1 MAPSEVRLP
10 PSVNLCKHV
19 IVCVFGDAR
28 APSLGLR
35 NFIMPLRAS
44 CFTYDELKTIVLVG
58 SLDYLTSEWHSIN
71 YFPKLFIM
79 MGSPLCRADLKSVNI
94 GCCDMCVI
102 LSSNWVKFKEKP
114 LQDKE
119 CVLATLN
126 IKGMLFEES
135 LADEQFSSI
144 SLGMN
149 VDPFSCVAIPVNES
163 SVRYLDQESWDEA
176 DIDLYLTRPYA
187 SGCVFAAN
195 ILNSLMCATYFN
207 ENILTLI
214 RTLVTGG
221 ATHELEE
228 QLGDEDVLRGGSDIE
243 HHMVNRQRSPY
254 RVIIIDNGN
263 YGDLF
268 CKALNVY
275 GILCFGLFR
284 LQNSKFE
291 SKARYVITNPP
302 GNFKL
307 NNTDFVMCSVP
318 YKDIITIET
327 PTYCWKNYSAKFITN
342 PTHHRK
348 SITFV
353 PPVRVS
359 LPAQVQSRPP
369 SIENKV

>member
-1 MAPSEVRLP
+1 MLQC
-10 PSVNLCKHV
+10 SVDLAMTLRQERRVMTCKTTS
-19 IVCVFGDAR
+19 
-28 APSLGLR
+28 PNS
-35 NFIMPLRAS
+35 
-44 CFTYDELKTIVLVG
+44 
-58 SLDYLTSEWHSIN
+58 TSESL
-71 YFPKLFIM
+71 P
-79 MGSPLCRADLKSVNI
+79 SPP
-94 GCCDMCVI
+94 
-102 LSSNWVKFKEKP
+102 W
-114 LQDKE
+114 
-119 CVLATLN
+119 
-126 IKGMLFEES
+126 
-135 LADEQFSSI
+135 
-144 SLGMN
+144 
-149 VDPFSCVAIPVNES
+149 
-163 SVRYLDQESWDEA
+163 
-176 DIDLYLTRPYA
+176 
-187 SGCVFAAN
+187 
-195 ILNSLMCATYFN
+195 TYFN

-243 HHMVNRQRSPY
+243 HHMVNRQRCKLARMTLCDKRFREY
-254 RVIIIDNGN
+254 ADNGN